1 MTTMKQQRVSKQRG
15 VALAIVVWFLA
26 AMSLLVSGIVFQARV
41 DTKMAQVHV
50 ARAKAQAAGDGAI
63 QLMLSAL
70 SSGNLRGNALPRG
83 TFEIGGLPVTV
94 ELVRVSGLVDLNR
107 ADAGTLG
114 LLFASSQ
121 QSSGEAQLIADN
133 VVKWRN
139 SSHDADGLK
148 KPVKFA
154 SIEDVMRVEG
164 VGRTQLDA
172 IRDYVVVGQAGQ
184 LEVSLVDAP
193 APLLK
198 LLAGKN
204 GRAAA
209 SVLDGRAGLAAS
221 DKKIQ
226 SSRGAKYRVDARVQ
240 VGEQTLL
247 RRRWVDMVAGKN
259 SELPWRFSRI
269 EPVRVTGDS

>member
-1 MTTMKQQRVSKQRG
+1 MTAMNQQRVSKQQG

-63 QLMLSAL
+63 QLMLAAL
-70 SSGNLRGNALPRG
+70 ASGNLKGSGLPRG

-94 ELVRVSGLVDLNR
+94 ELVRISGLIDLNL
-107 ADAGTLG
+107 ADADTLA
-114 LLFASSQ
+114 LLFAGGQ
-121 QSSGEAQLIADN
+121 QSPGEAQLIAGN

-139 SSHDADGLK
+139 APQDAEGLK

-154 SIEDVMRVEG
+154 SIEDVMRVAG

-172 IRDYVVVGQAGQ
+172 IRDYVVVGPAGQ
-184 LEVSLVDAP
+184 RQISLADAP

-198 LLAGKN
+198 LLADKN
-204 GRAAA
+204 GRAAT
-209 SVLDGRAGLAAS
+209 SVLDGRTKLAAS
-221 DKKIQ
+221 EKKIQ
-226 SSRGAKYRVDARVQ
+226 SSRGEKYRVDAWVR

-247 RRRWVDMVAGKN
+247 RRRWVDMVAGRN

-269 EPVRVTGDS
+269 EPVRVTSES